1 MSDISSAIHTLRT
14 RITGLNNGMNP
25 FKDSTEYN
33 EMKTVIQVQ
42 SQIDSPKEK
51 IVQVAIK
58 YDFDGRSI
66 IFTLPR
72 PMRHHHIF
80 KEFNPLT
87 LLKDKDFVET
97 QGFIST
103 NGFVDRKEGLRIAT
117 ESDQIIKKHPS
128 YNELY
133 SEDMW

>member
-1 MSDISSAIHTLRT
+1 MSNVRT
-14 RITGLNNGMNP
+14 ALLSLKARVTGLNNGTVP
-25 FKDSTEYN
+25 FKDSTEYE
-33 EMKTVIQVQ
+33 EMKTAIQVH
-42 SQIDSPKEK
+42 SQINNPKEK
-51 IVQVAIK
+51 IVQAAIK
-58 YDFDGRSI
+58 YDFDDRSI

-87 LLKDKDFVET
+87 VLKDKDFAET

-103 NGFVDRKEGLRIAT
+103 NGFVDRKEGLKIAK
-117 ESDQIIKKHPS
+117 ESDQIIEKHPS
-128 YNELY
+128 YDELY

>member
-1 MSDISSAIHTLRT
+1 MSYVRSLLPSLKERV
-14 RITGLNNGMNP
+14 TGLNNGIVP

-33 EMKTVIQVQ
+33 EMKNAVQ
-42 SQIDSPKEK
+42 IHSQINTPKEK
-51 IVQVAIK
+51 IIQAAIK

-87 LLKDKDFVET
+87 VLKEKDFIET

-103 NGFVDRKEGLRIAT
+103 NGFVNRKEGLKIAK
-117 ESDQIIKKHPS
+117 ESNQIIEKHPS
-128 YNELY
+128 YDELY

>member
-1 MSDISSAIHTLRT
+1 MSNVRT
-14 RITGLNNGMNP
+14 ALLSLKARATGLNNGTVP
-25 FKDSTEYN
+25 FKDSTEYE
-33 EMKTVIQVQ
+33 EMKTAIQVY
-42 SQIDSPKEK
+42 SQINNPKEK
-51 IVQVAIK
+51 IVQAAIK
-58 YDFDGRSI
+58 YDFDDRSI

-87 LLKDKDFVET
+87 VLKDKDFVET

-103 NGFVDRKEGLRIAT
+103 NGFVNRKEGLKIAK
-117 ESDQIIKKHPS
+117 ESDQIIEKHPS
-128 YNELY
+128 YDELY

>member
-1 MSDISSAIHTLRT
+1 MSNSNKILLALKT
-14 RITGLNNGMNP
+14 RVSGLNNGTVP

-33 EMKTVIQVQ
+33 EIKTAIQVH
-42 SQIDSPKEK
+42 SQINNPKEK
-51 IVQVAIK
+51 IVQAAIK

-80 KEFNPLT
+80 KEFNLLT
-87 LLKDKDFVET
+87 VLKDKDFVET

-103 NGFVDRKEGLRIAT
+103 NGFVNRKEGLKIAK
-117 ESDQIIKKHPS
+117 ESDQIIEKHPS
-128 YNELY
+128 YDELY